1 MGDVVANNLGLE
13 GARASF
19 NLELELDPVLSGPL
33 VACDEVARC
42 DVVAAEVSDALV
54 LAKVKHSALEDR
66 VSEHILPA
74 GVLEVGDAAHDGGG
88 DADHG
93 VGEEFVRGHFN

>member
-1 MGDVVANNLGLE
+1 MGYVVTDDLGLE
-13 GARASF
+13 GSRASF
-19 NLELELDPVLSGPL
+19 NLELELDPVFAGPL
-33 VACDEVARC
+33 VACDEVARS

-54 LAKVKHSALEDR
+54 LAKVKHSALEDG
-66 VSEHILPA
+66 VSEHVLSA
-74 GVLEVGDAAHDGGG
+74 GVLEVGDAAHNCGG